1 MAIKKIPLTRQPFWT
16 RTQEVCIATGISKSR
31 LMEMK
36 ASGELIA
43 GKHWVYLTGKRSAP
57 IGWDLDE
64 IRDWQIQQTKL
75 ANKKLR
81 IKGISQTFEG
91 KFRAR
96 IYKDKK
102 EINCGTFTTREEA
115 IQAQKQKKLDLQ
127 KNA

>member
-1 MAIKKIPLTRQPFWT
+1 MAIKKIPLSRQPFWT
-16 RTQEVCIATGISKSR
+16 RTKEVCIATGISRSC
-31 LMEMK
+31 LLAMK

-43 GKHWVYLTGKRSAP
+43 GKHWVYLSGKMNSP

-96 IYKDKK
+96 IYKDKE